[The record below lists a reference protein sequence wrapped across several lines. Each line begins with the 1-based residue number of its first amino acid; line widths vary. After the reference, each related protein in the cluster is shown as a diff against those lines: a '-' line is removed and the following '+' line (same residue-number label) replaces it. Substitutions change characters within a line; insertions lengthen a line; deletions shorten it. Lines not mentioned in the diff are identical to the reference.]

1 MGIRFL
7 TLFIEKHYRYKKIKL
22 QGHLVIDG
30 LSLAFTIRD
39 TKEMDWIHGGQ
50 YWELRN
56 ELFKFFNAL
65 SRSNIK
71 PIVVMDGVTCY
82 KEEAFKRR
90 QRTTSAIYKTLLD
103 EETRNEPECIIA
115 PAMFHAAFRNILH
128 ELQILLYV
136 VDSEGDWDTVAIA
149 NYYGCPILSND
160 SDYYMYNVEGG
171 YIPLHRLHWED
182 AKEPV
187 TAELYTLN
195 DFLVTFGFI
204 YNPIQPCHQLFH
216 IDSHAQM
223 YLFIPAVLGNDYI
236 TSIKTKFPELR
247 ADIVLTL
254 MRRDGL
260 DLYRGNKFTQI
271 LEMVQYFCMFSSAD
285 ELFNHLLT
293 LDNGRELVRILNEN
307 YQKAKSIYIVEEL
320 FSVEKLFSG
329 IGLKTVNGIDF
340 PKWIVHEYRQGHF
353 ASSILELLICGKYG
367 IQTLTDNPFRESG
380 QSSSEGIRQSIYS
393 ILSPYIGKDELIEVV
408 QCKGTLQEQ
417 VVPIQQ
423 GVLHLPTIDKVHELS
438 QLNRLYALCTVMECD
453 PVMLEGFF
461 DDKWKLPLL
470 ATCYWV
476 RHTCPELHLIH
487 SLVLCFIICSHAN
500 KDPLVLIPPEFEE
513 ERDEEWLDVL
523 HSFSMW
529 QCVYCDAMKLNC
541 VLNRPVSFI
550 SPAVLFDGRLSM
562 FFATFKNDL
571 IEEINKQLQGEFI
584 NLFRKVLDAV
594 MSHKPKGKKRKR
606 RKKKD
611 KSIL

>member
-1 MGIRFL
+1 
-7 TLFIEKHYRYKKIKL
+7 
-22 QGHLVIDG
+22 
-30 LSLAFTIRD
+30 
-39 TKEMDWIHGGQ
+39 
-50 YWELRN
+50 
-56 ELFKFFNAL
+56 
-65 SRSNIK
+65 
-71 PIVVMDGVTCY
+71 
-82 KEEAFKRR
+82 
-90 QRTTSAIYKTLLD
+90 
-103 EETRNEPECIIA
+103 
-115 PAMFHAAFRNILH
+115 
-128 ELQILLYV
+128 
-136 VDSEGDWDTVAIA
+136 
-149 NYYGCPILSND
+149 
-160 SDYYMYNVEGG
+160 MYNVEGG

-195 DFLVTFGFI
+195 NFLVTFGFI

-216 IDSHAQM
+216 IDSHALM

-260 DLYRGNKFTQI
+260 DSFQGHSFTKI
-271 LEMVQYFCMFSSAD
+271 FEMVQYFCMFSSAD
-285 ELFNHLLT
+285 ELYNHLLT
-293 LDNGRELVRILNEN
+293 LDNGRELVRVLSEN
-307 YQKAKSIYIVEEL
+307 YQKAKSIYIVKGL
-320 FSVEKLFSG
+320 LSVEKQFSG
-329 IGLKTVNGIDF
+329 IGLKTVNGIEF

-353 ASSILELLICGKYG
+353 AAIILELLVCGKYC

-380 QSSSEGIRQSIYS
+380 QSSSKRIRQSIYS
-393 ILSPYIGKDELIEVV
+393 ILAPYTGKDELIEVV

-417 VVPIQQ
+417 VVPTCIQQ
-423 GVLHLPTIDKVHELS
+423 GVLHLPTVDKVHELS
-438 QLNRLYALCTVMECD
+438 QLDRLHALCTVMECD
-453 PVMLEGFF
+453 PVMLEGF

-487 SLVLCFIICSHAN
+487 SLVLCFIICSHAIANN
-500 KDPLVLIPPEFEE
+500 KDPLVLIPLEFEE

-529 QCVYCDAMKLNC
+529 QCIYCDAMKLNC

-550 SPAVLFDGRLSM
+550 SPAVLFDGKLSM
-562 FFATFKNDL
+562 YYATFDNNL
-571 IEEINKQLQGEFI
+571 IEEIHKELQGEFI
-584 NLFRKVLDAV
+584 NLFTRILNAV
-594 MSHKPKGKKRKR
+594 MSPKPKEKE
-606 RKKKD
+606 D

>member
-1 MGIRFL
+1 MGIRCL
-7 TLFIEKHYRYKKIKL
+7 TLFVDNHYRYKKIKL

-30 LSLAFTIRD
+30 LSLAFTLVMKKRI
-39 TKEMDWIHGGQ
+39 DWIHGGQ
-50 YWELRN
+50 YWEFRN
-56 ELFKFFNAL
+56 ELFKFFGAL

-90 QRTTSAIYKTLLD
+90 QRTTSEIYKTLLD
-103 EETRNEPECIIA
+103 EETRNKPKRII
-115 PAMFHAAFRNILH
+115 PPVMFHEAFRNVLH
-128 ELQILLYV
+128 ELQIPLYV

-171 YIPLHRLHWED
+171 YIPFCRLHWED
-182 AKEPV
+182 AAEPV

-223 YLFIPAVLGNDYI
+223 YLFIPAVLGSDYI
-236 TSIKTKFPELR
+236 TSIKNKFPELSD
-247 ADIVLTL
+247 DIVLTL

-260 DLYRGNKFTQI
+260 DSFQQHPDPFTQI
-271 LEMVQYFCMFSSAD
+271 LEMIQYFCMFSSAD

-293 LDNGRELVRILNEN
+293 LDNGRELVRALSEN
-307 YQKAKSIYIVEEL
+307 YQKAKNIYIVKEL
-320 FSVEKLFSG
+320 LSVEKLFSG

-353 ASSILELLICGKYG
+353 ESSVLELLVCGKYC
-367 IQTLTDNPFRESG
+367 IQLLPDNPFKESG
-380 QSSSEGIRQSIYS
+380 QSSSKGIRQSIYS
-393 ILSPYIGKDELIEVV
+393 ILAPYIGKDELIEVV

-417 VVPIQQ
+417 VVPTCIQQ
-423 GVLHLPTIDKVHELS
+423 GVLHLPTVDKVHELS
-438 QLNRLYALCTVMECD
+438 PLDRLHILCTVMECD
-453 PVMLEGFF
+453 PVVLEGF

-476 RHTCPELHLIH
+476 RHSCPELHLIH
-487 SLVLCFIICSHAN
+487 SLVLCFIICSHAITNN
-500 KDPLVLIPPEFEE
+500 KDPLVLIPLEFEE

-529 QCVYCDAMKLNC
+529 QCIYCDAMKLNC
-541 VLNRPVSFI
+541 ILNRPVSFI

-562 FFATFKNDL
+562 FFATFENNL
-571 IEEINKQLQGEFI
+571 IEEINKQLQGKFI
-584 NLFRKVLDAV
+584 NLFRSILDAV
-594 MSHKPKGKKRKR
+594 MSPKPKEKEER
-606 RKKKD
+606 
-611 KSIL
+611 